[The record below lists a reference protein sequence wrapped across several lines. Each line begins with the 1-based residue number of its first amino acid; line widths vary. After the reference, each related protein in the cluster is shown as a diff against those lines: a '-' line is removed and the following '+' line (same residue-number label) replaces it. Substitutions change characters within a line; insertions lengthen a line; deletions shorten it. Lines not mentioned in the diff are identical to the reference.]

1 MLEERLWLKSSHD
14 LTGKIFRINWL
25 FVLLLCALASV
36 GYVALYGAAGG
47 SPEPYATRHIVRF
60 AFGLLLMISI
70 SLVDVRFIARFS
82 WIAYILG
89 VALMVH
95 ALKIGHVGKGAQRW
109 LDVGGLQIQ

>member
-1 MLEERLWLKSSHD
+1 MIEAMERRSWRTGSHD

-36 GYVALYGAAGG
+36 GYVALYSAAGG

-70 SLVDVRFIARFS
+70 SLIDIRFIARFS
-82 WIAYILG
+82 WIAYGVG
-89 VALMVH
+89 VALLILV
-95 ALKIGHVGKGAQRW
+95 L
-109 LDVGGLQIQ
+109 